1 MLSDASRMMRS
12 ARRAYDAGLTAAL
25 VASALL
31 FLVPQ
36 FFFIRQSLLPNLSPG
51 VVGDTISLEN
61 YRAIVTDPFYWGV
74 FGRTIALS
82 AVSVAVGLTLAF
94 PTAYLLAR
102 IGSRFVRGLIVLL
115 LISSFVSVVVKV
127 LGLSL
132 LLGTDGPV
140 VRILRA
146 LSFGLWDVHLLH
158 NDASVAIGLVQYTL
172 PLLVM
177 ILFGVIQN
185 VPPSLEEAAVVHGAS
200 DFRAFRRVLLPLLWP
215 GTMAAA
221 LIAFNMNMGAFT
233 SAVLLG
239 GGKVL
244 TVPIMI
250 QRKIILETDYPNAA
264 ALALLLTLTVVIL
277 NLAALKV
284 RPAAIAATRA
294 G

>member
-1 MLSDASRMMRS
+1 MIPG
-12 ARRAYDAGLTAAL
+12 ARRAYDVGLAAAF

-36 FFFIRQSLLPNLSPG
+36 FFFIRQSLLPNVAPG
-51 VVGDTISLEN
+51 VVGDTMSLDN
-61 YRAIVTDPFYWGV
+61 YRALVTDPFYWGV
-74 FGRTIALS
+74 FGRTIGLS
-82 AVSVAVGLTLAF
+82 AVSVAAGLLLAF

-102 IGSRFVRGLIVLL
+102 IGSRAVRWLIVLL

-132 LLGTDGPV
+132 LLGTDGPI
-140 VRILRA
+140 VRALRA
-146 LSFGLWDVHLLH
+146 LSFGAWDARLLH

-177 ILFGVIQN
+177 ILFGAIQN
-185 VPPSLEEAAVVHGAS
+185 VPPSMEEAAVVHGAS
-200 DFRAFRRVLLPLLWP
+200 DWRAFRRVLLPLLWP
-215 GTMAAA
+215 GTLTAA

-239 GGKVL
+239 GGRVL

-264 ALALLLTLTVVIL
+264 ALALLLTLAVVL
-277 NLAALKV
+277 VNLAALKL
-284 RPAAIAATRA
+284 RPAAIAGTQ
-294 G
+294 GG

>member
-1 MLSDASRMMRS
+1 MPSV
-12 ARRAYDAGLTAAL
+12 RRAYDLAL
-25 VASALL
+25 VVAFIGSALL
-31 FLVPQ
+31 FVVPQ
-36 FFFIRQSLLPNLSPG
+36 FFFIRQSLLPNLAPG
-51 VVGDTISLEN
+51 IVGDAMSLDN

-82 AVSVAVGLTLAF
+82 AVSVVFGLLLAF

-102 IGSRFVRGLIVLL
+102 IGSGIVRWLIVLL

-127 LGLSL
+127 LGLTL

-140 VRILRA
+140 VAALRA
-146 LSFGLWDVHLLH
+146 LSFGLWNVRLLH

-185 VPPSLEEAAVVHGAS
+185 IPVSLEEAAVVHGAS
-200 DFRAFRRVLLPLLWP
+200 DWRAFRRVLLPLLWP
-215 GTMAAA
+215 GMLAAA

-239 GGKVL
+239 GGRVL

-264 ALALLLTLTVVIL
+264 ALSLLLTLAVVL
-277 NLAALKV
+277 VNVAALKLRHAGV
-284 RPAAIAATRA
+284 PAVKAD
-294 G
+294 

>member
-1 MLSDASRMMRS
+1 MNEG
-12 ARRAYDAGLTAAL
+12 RRAYDVALTVAL
-25 VASALL
+25 LASALL

-36 FFFIRQSLLPNLSPG
+36 FFFVRQSLLPSVAPG
-51 VVGDTISLEN
+51 IAGDTITLDN
-61 YRAIVTDPFYWGV
+61 YRAIAVDPFYWRV

-82 AVSVAVGLTLAF
+82 TVSVAAALVLAF

-102 IGSRFVRGLIVLL
+102 IGSHVVRWLIVLL

-140 VRILRA
+140 VRALRVVT
-146 LSFGLWDVHLLH
+146 LGFWDVRLLH

-177 ILFGVIQN
+177 IVFGVIQN
-185 VPPSLEEAAVVHGAS
+185 VPPSVEEAAIVHGAS
-200 DFRAFRRVLLPLLWP
+200 DWRAFRRVLLPLVWP
-215 GTMAAA
+215 GTIAAA

-250 QRKIILETDYPNAA
+250 QRKIVLETDYPNAA
-264 ALALLLTLTVVIL
+264 ALAVLLTIVVVVV
-277 NLAALKV
+277 NLVALKL
-284 RPAAIAATRA
+284 RPAGVVVPRA

>member
-1 MLSDASRMMRS
+1 MIGRTRHV
-12 ARRAYDAGLTAAL
+12 YDAAL
-25 VASALL
+25 VGALIASALL

-36 FFFIRQSLLPNLSPG
+36 FFFIRQSLLPNVAPG
-51 VVGDTISLEN
+51 VVGDTISLDN
-61 YRAIVTDPFYWGV
+61 YREIVADPFYWGV
-74 FGRTIALS
+74 FGRTIGLS
-82 AVSVAVGLTLAF
+82 AASVAMGLLLAF

-102 IGSRFVRGLIVLL
+102 MAAPIVRWLIVLL

-140 VRILRA
+140 VRTLGA
-146 LSFGLWDVHLLH
+146 LSFGFWNARLLH
-158 NDASVAIGLVQYTL
+158 NDVGVAIGLVQYTL
-172 PLLVM
+172 PLMVM

-185 VPPSLEEAAVVHGAS
+185 VPPSLEDAAAVHGAS
-200 DFRAFRRVLLPLLWP
+200 DWRTFRRVLLPLLWP
-215 GTMAAA
+215 GTLAAA

-239 GGKVL
+239 GGRVL

-250 QRKIILETDYPNAA
+250 QRKIVLETDYPNAA
-264 ALALLLTLTVVIL
+264 ALALLLTLTVVAV
-277 NLAALKV
+277 NLAALKA
-284 RPAAIAATRA
+284 RPAAIAGTRA

>member
-1 MLSDASRMMRS
+1 MMPS
-12 ARRAYDAGLTAAL
+12 ARRAYDAGLVAAF

-51 VVGDTISLEN
+51 IVGDTISLDN

-82 AVSVAVGLTLAF
+82 AVSVAAGLALAF

-102 IGSRFVRGLIVLL
+102 IGSRVVRWLIVLL

-127 LGLSL
+127 LGLTL

-140 VRILRA
+140 VRALRA
-146 LSFGLWDVHLLH
+146 LSFGLWDVRLLH

-215 GTMAAA
+215 GTLATA

-264 ALALLLTLTVVIL
+264 ALALLLTLAVVVM
-277 NLAALKV
+277 NLAALKM

>member
-1 MLSDASRMMRS
+1 MNDGRH
-12 ARRAYDAGLTAAL
+12 AYDVAL
-25 VASALL
+25 GVAFVGSALL
-31 FLVPQ
+31 FFVPQ
-36 FFFIRQSLLPNLSPG
+36 FFFIRQSLLANVAPG
-51 VVGDTISLEN
+51 IVGDTLSLEN
-61 YRAIVTDPFYWGV
+61 YRALAVDPFYWRV

-82 AVSVAVGLTLAF
+82 AVSVVVALVLAF

-102 IGSRFVRGLIVLL
+102 IGSRIVRWLIVLL

-132 LLGTDGPV
+132 LLATDGPV
-140 VRILRA
+140 VRALRA
-146 LSFGLWDVHLLH
+146 LTLGIWDVRLLH

-185 VPPSLEEAAVVHGAS
+185 VPPNLEEAAIVHGAS
-200 DFRAFRRVLLPLLWP
+200 DWRAFRRVLLPLVRP
-215 GTMAAA
+215 GTIAAA

-264 ALALLLTLTVVIL
+264 ALALLLTIAVVVV
-277 NLAALKV
+277 NLVALKL
-284 RPAAIAATRA
+284 RPAGSVIARA
-294 G
+294 E

>member
-1 MLSDASRMMRS
+1 MMPG
-12 ARRAYDAGLTAAL
+12 ARRAYDSGLIAAF
-25 VASALL
+25 VGSALL

-36 FFFIRQSLLPNLSPG
+36 FFFIRQSLLPNLAPG
-51 VVGDTISLEN
+51 VVSDTLSLEN

-74 FGRTIALS
+74 FGRTIGLS
-82 AVSVAVGLTLAF
+82 VVSVAVGLLLAF

-102 IGSRFVRGLIVLL
+102 IGSRVVRWLIVLL

-127 LGLSL
+127 LGLTL

-140 VRILRA
+140 VRALHA
-146 LSFGLWDVHLLH
+146 LSFGLWDLRLLH

-185 VPPSLEEAAVVHGAS
+185 VPPSLEEAALVHGAS
-200 DFRAFRRVLLPLLWP
+200 DWRAFRRVLLPLLWP
-215 GTMAAA
+215 GALAAA

-239 GGKVL
+239 GGRVL

-264 ALALLLTLTVVIL
+264 ALSLLLTLAVVL
-277 NLAALKV
+277 VNLAALKV
-284 RPAAIAATRA
+284 RPLAFAATHP

>member
-1 MLSDASRMMRS
+1 MTQS
-12 ARRAYDAGLTAAL
+12 ARRAYDIALLTAFAG
-25 VASALL
+25 SALL

-36 FFFIRQSLLPNLSPG
+36 FFFVRQSLLPNVAPG
-51 VVGDTISLEN
+51 VVGATLSLDN

-82 AVSVAVGLTLAF
+82 LVSVAVGLLLAF

-102 IGSRFVRGLIVLL
+102 IGSRVVRWLIVLL
-115 LISSFVSVVVKV
+115 LVSSFVSVVVKV
-127 LGLSL
+127 LGLTL
-132 LLGTDGPV
+132 LLGTDGPI
-140 VRILRA
+140 VRALRL
-146 LSFGLWDVHLLH
+146 LSFGLWDVRLLN

-185 VPPSLEEAAVVHGAS
+185 VSPSLEEAAVVHGAS
-200 DFRAFRRVLLPLLWP
+200 DWRAFRRVLLPLLWP
-215 GTMAAA
+215 GALAGA

-239 GGKVL
+239 GGRVL

-250 QRKIILETDYPNAA
+250 QRKMILETDYPNAA
-264 ALALLLTLTVVIL
+264 ALSLLLTLAVVL
-277 NLAALKV
+277 VNLAALKV
-284 RPAAIAATRA
+284 RPTALAATRA

>member
-1 MLSDASRMMRS
+1 MAS
-12 ARRAYDAGLTAAL
+12 ARRSYDAALAAAF

-31 FLVPQ
+31 FVVPQ
-36 FFFIRQSLLPNLSPG
+36 FFFIRQSLLPNLAPG
-51 VVGDTISLEN
+51 VVGDTVSLEN

-82 AVSVAVGLTLAF
+82 AVGVAFALLLAF

-102 IGSRFVRGLIVLL
+102 IGSRVVRWLIVLL

-132 LLGTDGPV
+132 LLGTDGPIV
-140 VRILRA
+140 AIVRA
-146 LSFGLWDVHLLH
+146 LSFGLWNGRLLH

-172 PLLVM
+172 PLMVM
-177 ILFGVIQN
+177 IIFGVIQN
-185 VPPSLEEAAVVHGAS
+185 VPVSLEEAALVSGAS
-200 DFRAFRRVLLPLLWP
+200 DWRAFRRVLLPLLWP
-215 GTMAAA
+215 GTLAAA

-239 GGKVL
+239 GGNVL

-264 ALALLLTLTVVIL
+264 ALALLLTIAVVIV
-277 NLAALKV
+277 NVAALKL
-284 RPAAIAATRA
+284 RPAGVAAPETD
-294 G
+294 

>member
-1 MLSDASRMMRS
+1 MIAG
-12 ARRAYDAGLTAAL
+12 ARRAYDVGLAAAF

-36 FFFIRQSLLPNLSPG
+36 FFFIRQSLLPNVAPG
-51 VVGDTISLEN
+51 VVGDTMSLDN

-74 FGRTIALS
+74 FGRTIGLS
-82 AVSVAVGLTLAF
+82 AVSVAAGLLLAF

-102 IGSRFVRGLIVLL
+102 IGSRVVRWLIVLL

-132 LLGTDGPV
+132 LLGTDGLI
-140 VRILRA
+140 VRALRA
-146 LSFGLWDVHLLH
+146 LTFGAWDARLLH
-158 NDASVAIGLVQYTL
+158 NNASVAIGLVQYTL

-177 ILFGVIQN
+177 ILFGAIQN
-185 VPPSLEEAAVVHGAS
+185 VPPSMEEAAVVHGAS
-200 DFRAFRRVLLPLLWP
+200 DWRAFRRVLLPLLWP
-215 GTMAAA
+215 GTLTAA

-239 GGKVL
+239 GGRVL

-250 QRKIILETDYPNAA
+250 QRKIVLETDYPNAA
-264 ALALLLTLTVVIL
+264 ALALLLTLAVVL
-277 NLAALKV
+277 VNLAALKL
-284 RPAAIAATRA
+284 RPAAIAGTQ
-294 G
+294 GG

>member
-1 MLSDASRMMRS
+1 MMGRT
-12 ARRAYDAGLTAAL
+12 RHAYDAAL
-25 VASALL
+25 VGALIASALL

-36 FFFIRQSLLPNLSPG
+36 FFFIRQSLLQNVAPG
-51 VVGDTISLEN
+51 VVGDTISLDN
-61 YRAIVTDPFYWGV
+61 YREIVADPFYWGV
-74 FGRTIALS
+74 FGRTIGLS
-82 AVSVAVGLTLAF
+82 AASVAMGLLLAF

-102 IGSRFVRGLIVLL
+102 MAAPIVRWLIVLL

-140 VRILRA
+140 VRTLSA
-146 LSFGLWDVHLLH
+146 LSLGFWNVRLLH
-158 NDASVAIGLVQYTL
+158 NDVGVAIGLVQYTL
-172 PLLVM
+172 PLMVM

-185 VPPSLEEAAVVHGAS
+185 VPPSLEDAAVVHGAS
-200 DFRAFRRVLLPLLWP
+200 DWRTFRRVLLPLLWP
-215 GTMAAA
+215 GTLAAA

-239 GGKVL
+239 GGRVL

-250 QRKIILETDYPNAA
+250 QRKIVLETDYPNAA
-264 ALALLLTLTVVIL
+264 ALALLLTLTVVAV
-277 NLAALKV
+277 NLAALKA
-284 RPAAIAATRA
+284 RPAAIAGTRA

>member
-1 MLSDASRMMRS
+1 MMPG
-12 ARRAYDAGLTAAL
+12 ARRAYDSGLIAAF
-25 VASALL
+25 VGSALL

-36 FFFIRQSLLPNLSPG
+36 FFFIRQSLLPNLAPD
-51 VVGDTISLEN
+51 VVSDTLSLEN

-74 FGRTIALS
+74 FGRTIGLS
-82 AVSVAVGLTLAF
+82 VASVAVGLLLAF
-94 PTAYLLAR
+94 PTAYMLAR
-102 IGSRFVRGLIVLL
+102 IGSRVVRWLIVLL

-127 LGLSL
+127 LGLTL

-140 VRILRA
+140 VRALHA
-146 LSFGLWDVHLLH
+146 LSLGLWDLRLLH

-185 VPPSLEEAAVVHGAS
+185 VPPSLEEAALVHGAS
-200 DFRAFRRVLLPLLWP
+200 DWRAFRRVLLPLLWP
-215 GTMAAA
+215 GALAAA

-239 GGKVL
+239 GGRVL

-264 ALALLLTLTVVIL
+264 ALSLLLTLAVVL
-277 NLAALKV
+277 VNLAALKV
-284 RPAAIAATRA
+284 RPVAFAATHP

>member
-1 MLSDASRMMRS
+1 MITNS
-12 ARRAYDAGLTAAL
+12 RRAYDSGLVAAF

-36 FFFIRQSLLPNLSPG
+36 FFFIRQSLLPNLGPG
-51 VVGDTISLEN
+51 IVGDAISVDN
-61 YRAIVTDPFYWGV
+61 YRAIVTDPFYWRV
-74 FGRTIALS
+74 FGRTIGLS
-82 AVSVAVGLTLAF
+82 AVAVAVGLLLAF

-102 IGSRFVRGLIVLL
+102 IASSFVRGLIVLL

-132 LLGTDGPV
+132 LLGTDGPIA
-140 VRILRA
+140 RTLHA
-146 LSFGLWDVHLLH
+146 LSFGFWDVRLLH
-158 NDASVAIGLVQYTL
+158 NDVGVAIGLVQYTL

-185 VPPSLEEAAVVHGAS
+185 VPPSLEEAAVVHGAT
-200 DFRAFRRVLLPLLWP
+200 DWRAFRRVLLPLLWP
-215 GTMAAA
+215 GTLAAS

-239 GGKVL
+239 GGRVL

-250 QRKIILETDYPNAA
+250 QRKIVLETDYPNAA
-264 ALALLLTLTVVIL
+264 ALALLLTLTVVL
-277 NLAALKV
+277 VNLAALKV
-284 RPAAIAATRA
+284 RPAALAGTRS

>member
-1 MLSDASRMMRS
+1 MPS
-12 ARRAYDAGLTAAL
+12 ARRAYDVGLV
-25 VASALL
+25 VAFVGSALL
-31 FLVPQ
+31 FIVPQ
-36 FFFIRQSLLPNLSPG
+36 FFFIRQSLLPNISPG
-51 VVGDTISLEN
+51 LTGDTLSLDN
-61 YRAIVTDPFYWGV
+61 YRAIVTDSFYVGV
-74 FGRTIALS
+74 FVRTIALS
-82 AVSVAVGLTLAF
+82 AVSVAIALLLAF

-102 IGSRFVRGLIVLL
+102 IGSGVVRWLIVLL
-115 LISSFVSVVVKV
+115 LISSFVSIVVKV
-127 LGLSL
+127 LGLTL

-140 VRILRA
+140 VAALRA
-146 LSFGLWDVHLLH
+146 LSLGLWDGRLLH

-185 VPPSLEEAAVVHGAS
+185 IPASLEEAALVHGAS
-200 DFRAFRRVLLPLLWP
+200 DWRTFRRVLLPLLWP
-215 GTMAAA
+215 GSVAAA

-239 GGKVL
+239 GGRVL

-264 ALALLLTLTVVIL
+264 ALSLLLTLAVVL
-277 NLAALKV
+277 VNLAALRF
-284 RPAAIAATRA
+284 RPTGVAANRA

>member
-1 MLSDASRMMRS
+1 MPGVRRS
-12 ARRAYDAGLTAAL
+12 YDTGLVIAF

-36 FFFIRQSLLPNLSPG
+36 FFFIRQSLLPNLAPG
-51 VVGDTISLEN
+51 VVGDTLSLDN

-74 FGRTIALS
+74 FGRTIGLS
-82 AVSVAVGLTLAF
+82 VVSVAFALLLAF

-102 IGSRFVRGLIVLL
+102 IGTRVVRWLIVLL

-132 LLGTDGPV
+132 LLGTDGPIV
-140 VRILRA
+140 ATVRV
-146 LSFGLWDVHLLH
+146 LSFGLWNGRLLH

-185 VPPSLEEAAVVHGAS
+185 VPVSLEEAALVSGAS
-200 DFRAFRRVLLPLLWP
+200 DWRAFRRVLLPLLWP
-215 GTMAAA
+215 GTLAGA

-264 ALALLLTLTVVIL
+264 TLALLLTIAVVIV
-277 NLAALKV
+277 NLAALKL
-284 RPAAIAATRA
+284 RPAGMATA
-294 G
+294 KTD

>member
-1 MLSDASRMMRS
+1 MHS
-12 ARRAYDAGLTAAL
+12 ARPAYDAGLIVAF

-31 FLVPQ
+31 FIVPQ
-36 FFFIRQSLLPNLSPG
+36 FFFIRQSLLPNLGPG
-51 VVGDTISLEN
+51 LVGDAMSLDN
-61 YRAIVTDPFYWGV
+61 YRALVGDSFYWGV
-74 FGRTIALS
+74 FARTIALS
-82 AVSVAVGLTLAF
+82 AVSVAAGLLVAF

-102 IGSRFVRGLIVLL
+102 IGSRIVRWLIVLL

-127 LGLSL
+127 LGLTL
-132 LLGTDGPV
+132 LLGTDGPIV
-140 VRILRA
+140 AAVRA
-146 LSFGLWDVHLLH
+146 LSFGVWNGRLLH

-185 VPPSLEEAAVVHGAS
+185 IAPSLEEAAIVHGAT
-200 DFRAFRRVLLPLLWP
+200 DWRAFRRVLLPLLWP
-215 GTMAAA
+215 GAMAAA

-239 GGKVL
+239 GGRVL

-264 ALALLLTLTVVIL
+264 ALSLLLTLAVVL
-277 NLAALKV
+277 VNVAALML
-284 RPAAIAATRA
+284 RPRPVPIVKAA
-294 G
+294 

>member
-1 MLSDASRMMRS
+1 MIGRTRHV
-12 ARRAYDAGLTAAL
+12 YDAAL
-25 VASALL
+25 VGALIASALL

-36 FFFIRQSLLPNLSPG
+36 FFFIRQSLLPNVAPG
-51 VVGDTISLEN
+51 VVGDTISLDN
-61 YRAIVTDPFYWGV
+61 YREIVADPFYWSV
-74 FGRTIALS
+74 FGRTIGLS
-82 AVSVAVGLTLAF
+82 AASVAMGLLLAF

-102 IGSRFVRGLIVLL
+102 MAAPIVRWLIVLL

-140 VRILRA
+140 VRTLGA
-146 LSFGLWDVHLLH
+146 LSFGFWNARLLH
-158 NDASVAIGLVQYTL
+158 NDVGVAIGLVQYTL
-172 PLLVM
+172 PLMVM

-185 VPPSLEEAAVVHGAS
+185 VPPSLEDAAAVHGAS
-200 DFRAFRRVLLPLLWP
+200 DWRTFRRVLLPLLWP
-215 GTMAAA
+215 GTLAAA

-239 GGKVL
+239 GGRVL

-250 QRKIILETDYPNAA
+250 QRKIVLETDYPNAA
-264 ALALLLTLTVVIL
+264 ALALLLTLTVVAV
-277 NLAALKV
+277 NLAALKA
-284 RPAAIAATRA
+284 RPAAIAGTRA

>member
-1 MLSDASRMMRS
+1 MMPS
-12 ARRAYDAGLTAAL
+12 ARRAYDLGLVTAF
-25 VASALL
+25 VGSALL
-31 FLVPQ
+31 LLVPQ
-36 FFFIRQSLLPNLSPG
+36 FFFVRQSLLPSLAPGLAGETLSL
-51 VVGDTISLEN
+51 DN
-61 YRAIVTDPFYWGV
+61 YRAIVADPFYWSV

-82 AVSVAVGLTLAF
+82 VASVAAGLLLAF

-102 IGSRFVRGLIVLL
+102 IGSRVVRWLIVLL

-127 LGLSL
+127 LGLTL

-140 VRILRA
+140 VGALRF
-146 LSFGLWDVHLLH
+146 LSFGLWDVRLLH
-158 NDASVAIGLVQYTL
+158 NNASVAIGLVQYTL

-185 VPPSLEEAAVVHGAS
+185 VPPSLEEAAIVHGAS
-200 DFRAFRRVLLPLLWP
+200 DWRAFRRVLLPLLWP
-215 GTMAAA
+215 GTLAGA

-239 GGKVL
+239 GGRVL

-264 ALALLLTLTVVIL
+264 ALSLLLTLAVVLL

-284 RPAAIAATRA
+284 RPAALAATRA